1 MRKPRQFD
9 NNWPRDPHRRDD
21 TAEKSMFLAKKA
33 FLL

>member
-9 NNWPRDPHRRDD
+9 NNWPRDPHLRGD
-21 TAEKSMFLAKKA
+21 TEKSMFLAKKA